1 MCGIAGIIY
10 FDSERI
16 VRQEELKAMTDTIV
30 HRGPD
35 NEGFYYNKN
44 IGLGFRRLSII
55 DLKTGNQPIS
65 NADESIWIVFN
76 GEIYNFIELRKIL
89 TNEGY
94 FFKTQTDTEVILHLY
109 EKYGSDCVKYLRGMF
124 SFAIWDNNINQ
135 LFCSRDRF
143 GIKPF
148 FYYCDDNKFVFGSEI
163 KEILKAEG
171 IDKTLSTEAIDSY
184 FTFGYITSDLSI
196 YKNIKKLVPGCTVV
210 VSFEKNRRLKIERY
224 WKINIE
230 ADYLTTESQ
239 WLEEIENCLS
249 ETVKLHMISDVPLG
263 AFLSG
268 GIDSSSIVALM
279 SQSGNQP
286 IKTFSIGF
294 DESEFNELSYSREI
308 ARKYK
313 TEHHEFLLKPTS
325 VDLLPTLVSTY
336 DEPFADSSAIPT
348 YFVSKYTREFV
359 TVALSGDGGDEL
371 FAGYSAYQKL
381 FNIRNKNILPDEVN
395 KFLFGKVE
403 RLIPE
408 KWPGKGILYYLSQ
421 KKENLGA
428 YYCLWK
434 ENERKNLYQKDFYR
448 NITTR
453 PELYK
458 EFLIQNSTSS
468 DFISRLQELDIQTYM
483 VDDILT
489 KVDRASMLN
498 SLEVR
503 VPLLDHVFA
512 ELTFTIPSNLKL
524 FSKEKK
530 YIFKKAMSKYLTP
543 SVLLHKK
550 QGFGVPLTYWF
561 KEDLKEYVSD
571 ILGDKNIKAYK
582 YLDYDYVNKQIVNH
596 DAGFRDMSAKI
607 WSILFFNEWLNQNC

>member
-1 MCGIAGIIY
+1 
-10 FDSERI
+10 
-16 VRQEELKAMTDTIV
+16 
-30 HRGPD
+30 
-35 NEGFYYNKN
+35 
-44 IGLGFRRLSII
+44 
-55 DLKTGNQPIS
+55 
-65 NADESIWIVFN
+65 
-76 GEIYNFIELRKIL
+76 
-89 TNEGY
+89 
-94 FFKTQTDTEVILHLY
+94 
-109 EKYGSDCVKYLRGMF
+109 
-124 SFAIWDNNINQ
+124 
-135 LFCSRDRF
+135 
-143 GIKPF
+143 
-148 FYYCDDNKFVFGSEI
+148 
-163 KEILKAEG
+163 
-171 IDKTLSTEAIDSY
+171 
-184 FTFGYITSDLSI
+184 
-196 YKNIKKLVPGCTVV
+196 VV
-210 VSFEKNRRLKIERY
+210 VSFEKNQKLKIERY

-230 ADYLTTESQ
+230 ANYLTTESQ

-279 SQSGNQP
+279 SQSRNQP

-308 ARKYK
+308 ARKYN

-325 VDLLPTLVSTY
+325 VDLLPLLVSAY

-348 YFVSKYTREFV
+348 YFVSKYTRKYV

-381 FNIRNKNILPDEVN
+381 YKIRNKNILPDIVN
-395 KFLFGKVE
+395 KFIFGHAE

-434 ENERKNLYQKDFYR
+434 ENERKNLYQRDFSR
-448 NITTR
+448 NIISR

-458 EFLIQNSTSS
+458 EFLLQNSTSS
-468 DFISRLQELDIQTYM
+468 DFISRLQELDMQTYM

-503 VPLLDHVFA
+503 VPLLDHFFA
-512 ELTFTIPSNLKL
+512 ELTFSIPSDLK
-524 FSKEKK
+524 FHSGQKK

-543 SVLLHKK
+543 SVLQHKK

-561 KEDLKEYVSD
+561 KEDLKEYVND

-582 YLDYDYVNKQIVNH
+582 YLDYDYVNRQIVNH